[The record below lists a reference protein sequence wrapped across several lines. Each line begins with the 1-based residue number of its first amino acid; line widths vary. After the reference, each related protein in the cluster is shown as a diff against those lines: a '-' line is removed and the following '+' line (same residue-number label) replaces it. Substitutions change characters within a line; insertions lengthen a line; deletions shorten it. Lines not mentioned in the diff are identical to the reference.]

1 MEEFVIMLSDLDISQ
16 NAVKKNIFE
25 IAASAGI
32 DEKFVEPYGRE
43 KAKISLEFFN
53 GRKPDAKLILVTA
66 INPTKAGEGKTTC
79 AIGLADSLAAIG
91 KKTAIALREPS
102 LGPVFGLKGG
112 ATGGGH
118 AQVVP
123 MEDINLHFTG
133 DIHAITSANNL
144 IAACIDNHIHF
155 GNELGIE
162 KVTFKRCMDIS
173 DRMLRDVTTRFKDEV
188 REDSFNIT
196 VASEIMA
203 VFCLA
208 DSIEDLRNRIGRI
221 VVGINTAG
229 LPVTVD
235 DLGITGAV
243 IVLLKDAV
251 KPNLVQTVY
260 HTPAFIH
267 GGPFANIAHGC
278 NSVLATKMAMCCA
291 DYVVTEAGFGADLGA
306 EKFVDIKCRMAG
318 LAPDAIVVVA
328 TLRALKMHGGME
340 KKDLSI
346 NSPDAVEKGFENLNT
361 HIRHMRKNFGYS
373 VPVRAALNLFPSDT
387 KEEIAAFSRLCK
399 ENEIGFDI
407 VSSHRDGKQG
417 AVSLAENIVRE
428 IAENAAADKDA
439 AAFPSY
445 SLENGLEANIRSVC
459 KKFYE
464 AENIIFS
471 DKARARLDELV
482 RLGYDHVPV
491 CMAKTPYALNDGS
504 EDKNSMHIQD
514 IALSAG
520 AGFAVI
526 LTGDIMTMPGLPRSP
541 MANVIDLADGKVVG
555 MM

>member
-1 MEEFVIMLSDLDISQ
+1 MLSDLDISQ
-16 NAVKKNIFE
+16 NAVKKHIFE

-155 GNELGIE
+155 GNELRIE

-208 DSIEDLRNRIGRI
+208 DSIEDLRKRIGRI

-229 LPVTVD
+229 VPVTVD

-387 KEEIAAFSRLCK
+387 GEEITAFSRLCK

-428 IAENAAADKDA
+428 IAENAAAPKDA

-445 SLENGLEANIRSVC
+445 SLENGLEANIRTVC

>member
-1 MEEFVIMLSDLDISQ
+1 MQTDLEISQ
-16 NAVKKNIFE
+16 NTVKKNIYE
-25 IAASAGI
+25 IAESIGISADFI
-32 DEKFVEPYGRE
+32 EAYGKE
-43 KAKISLEFFN
+43 KAKISLDAFN
-53 GRKPDAKLILVTA
+53 GKNPDAKLILVTA

-91 KKTAIALREPS
+91 KKTALALREPS

-133 DIHAITSANNL
+133 DLHAITTANNL

-155 GNELGIE
+155 GNALEIE
-162 KVTFKRCMDIS
+162 KVTFKRCLDIS
-173 DRMLRDVTTRFKDEV
+173 DRMLRNVSTRFKDET

-203 VFCLA
+203 IFCLA
-208 DSIEDLRNRIGRI
+208 ADLDDLRNRIGRI
-221 VVGINTAG
+221 VIGSAKG
-229 LPVTVD
+229 GAPVTVD
-235 DLGITGAV
+235 QLGITGSLIA
-243 IVLLKDAV
+243 LLKDAI

-278 NSVLATKMAMCCA
+278 NSIIATKMAMCHA

-306 EKFVDIKCRMAG
+306 EKFVDIKCRTAG
-318 LAPDAIVVVA
+318 IAPDAIVVVA
-328 TLRALKMHGGME
+328 TLRALKMHGGQE

-346 NSPDAVEKGFENLNT
+346 NSPESVQKGFANLAT
-361 HIRHMRKNFGYS
+361 HVRHMKNNFGYT
-373 VPVRAALNLFPSDT
+373 VPVRAALNLFPTDT
-387 KEEIAAFSRLCK
+387 EEEIAAFKTLCA
-399 ENEIGFDI
+399 ENDIAFDI
-407 VSSHRDGKQG
+407 ISSHKDGNQG
-417 AVSLAENIVRE
+417 AISLAKNVVEDI
-428 IAENAAADKDA
+428 ENAPVLSDRTT
-439 AAFPSY
+439 FPSY
-445 SLENGLEANIRSVC
+445 SLENGLEKNIRIVC

-471 DKARARLDELV
+471 EKALARLNELIA
-482 RLGYDHVPV
+482 LGYNNSPV

-504 EDKNSMHIQD
+504 EDKNTVHIQD

-520 AGFAVI
+520 AGFVVI
-526 LTGDIMTMPGLPRSP
+526 LTGDIMTMPGLPKVP
-541 MANVIDLADGKVVG
+541 QATVIDFVDGKITG
-555 MM
+555 LM